1 MWKDRAFYIT
11 HIKKITWKEN
21 PKLDD
26 IIFCYSDQ
34 ISEERKPLL
43 IEVWLYFM
51 KNKEACKERNIENR
65 EKIDLIFNYEML
77 KLK

>member
-21 PKLDD
+21 PNLDD
-26 IIFCYSDQ
+26 IICCYSGQ
-34 ISEERKPLL
+34 IRKDRKSLL
-43 IEVWLYFM
+43 REVWLDFM
-51 KNKEACKERNIENR
+51 KNKEVCSRKEIEDR
-65 EKIDLIFNYEML
+65 DKIDLIFNYEML

>member
-21 PKLDD
+21 PNLDD
-26 IIFCYSDQ
+26 IIYCYSGQ
-34 ISEERKPLL
+34 IREDVKPLL
-43 IEVWLYFM
+43 RGVWLEFM
-51 KNKEACKERNIENR
+51 KNKEICDRKEIEDR
-65 EKIDLIFNYEML
+65 DKIDLIFNYEML